1 MDAYVPRDMQPSF
14 LYIVD
19 KLNRFPYSKGWN
31 RRTVRTAG
39 YGPQMNTAFW
49 LLSVYE
55 RLFYC
60 GTKLEDVILRR
71 LEPEVLDYIKGTL
84 VNFMSGFSY
93 LYAAEIDR
101 GNRAVIGAL
110 NDLIYSENNKMCIRD
125 RSTTPEDFAEIYRDF
140 GYGEAYSRDSSSL
153 SYV

>member
-1 MDAYVPRDMQPSF
+1 MDYNRAHGAGGRAARDVYKRQSSWFGRKSFIPGMRAHGALLDAYVPRDMQPSF

-93 LYAAEIDR
+93 LYAC
-101 GNRAVIGAL
+101 L
-110 NDLIYSENNKMCIRD
+110 LY
-125 RSTTPEDFAEIYRDF
+125 T
-140 GYGEAYSRDSSSL
+140 SRC
-153 SYV
+153 V